1 MPSIAKVFFDT
12 QIYINAANGQIR
24 ESDWDDASLYI
35 RRVGEYWT
43 SPLTVGEILLSI
55 ARGEP
60 DYFEAGKARLRRVYS
75 AGSKYFDFAR
85 YFVAKTLGLPDKR
98 PARLED
104 DLGFVIQICL
114 LAESK
119 DELLEEGVPIPYLTR
134 RVRIRLGRFL
144 DEIDR
149 IQQNYVQRFTLLK
162 GRGKIN
168 LTPEE
173 WARPILTL
181 YGIEGDRSAREA
193 FLVALNA
200 AYEFEMALFN
210 LARNTNYDLQKNVSD
225 LVDAQQL
232 CYLADPTVV
241 FVTDDSDHKKRL
253 RGSAQSGRI
262 LSFRQLLRRAH
273 SQEPLIGQRPLE

>member
-12 QIYINAANGQIR
+12 QICINAANGQIR
-24 ESDWDDASLYI
+24 EADWNDVNLYI
-35 RRVGEYWT
+35 RQVGEYWT

-55 ARGEP
+55 ARGER
-60 DYFEAGKARLRRVYS
+60 DYFEAGRARLRSVYS
-75 AGSKYFDFAR
+75 ADSKYFDFAR
-85 YFVAKTLGLPDKR
+85 YFVAKTLGLPDRR

-114 LAESK
+114 LAESR
-119 DELLEEGVPIPYLTR
+119 DELLEEGVPVPYLTR
-134 RVRIRLGRFL
+134 RVRIRLDRL
-144 DEIDR
+144 LEEIDG
-149 IQQNYVQRFTLLK
+149 IQQSYVQRFTLLK

-181 YGIEGDRSAREA
+181 YGIEKDRLARER
-193 FLVALNA
+193 FLGALNA
-200 AYEFEMALFN
+200 AYQFETALFD
-210 LARNTNYDLQKNVSD
+210 LARNANYDLRKNVSD

-262 LSFRQLLRRAH
+262 LSFRELLRRAH
-273 SQEPLIGQRPLE
+273 SQEPLIEQRPLE